1 MERLL
6 EQLKKAGVPIMKN
19 DFEILLE
26 IFNDKLSNSSEIDAH
41 INELISNITRSEH
54 KKILFECPMTLLNN
68 LSNMKEKMKI
78 VGERVIF
85 TKEFSD
91 RFNISVPPYEVW
103 SITEPRALSFLFEM
117 MGVDKTEK
125 FLMSMGSELPTQV
138 NKMFT
143 VYLIDNEP
151 IGVVFPHIEPETDQE
166 GRIFWIGIYPKFL
179 GKGFGKDLHLIGL
192 YRLQHE
198 FKAKS
203 YLGATKIENL
213 PMRKIMSANGCD
225 QHKNSVI
232 SLEYSL

>member
-1 MERLL
+1 
-6 EQLKKAGVPIMKN
+6 MKN
-19 DFEILLE
+19 DFDILLE
-26 IFNDKLSNSSEIDAH
+26 NFNDELNNSSEIDVL
-41 INELISNITRSEH
+41 INGLISNITRSEH
-54 KKILFECPMTLLNN
+54 KKILLECPMTLLNN
-68 LSNMKEKMKI
+68 LSNTKEKMKI

-85 TKEFSD
+85 TKDFSE
-91 RFNISVPPYEVW
+91 RLAISVPPYEVW
-103 SITEPRALSFLFEM
+103 SITEPRAISFLSEV

-125 FLMSMGSELPTQV
+125 FLMSMRSELPTQV

-143 VYLIDNEP
+143 VYVIDNDP

-166 GRIFWIGIYPKFL
+166 GRIFWIGIHPKFL

-192 YRLQHE
+192 YRLHHE

-213 PMRKIMSANGCD
+213 SMRKIMSANGCH